1 MPQAYAFNGLFVGWH
16 PLFNIPQL
24 AVPDFSAYGWYAAL
38 GVAGGVVAAVLPT
51 AFYRARDGFKSLPI
65 PAKLK
70 PAVGG
75 LALGL
80 LAMAVPQILGAGYGW
95 VQQAID
101 GQLGTRLMLVLVLA
115 KIVGLCLTVSSGGS
129 GGVFAPALY
138 VGGMLGGAFGQLIHQ
153 PVAAFV
159 VVGMAAVF
167 AGAARVPIATLLFV
181 TEMTSGFEMLVP
193 AALAVMLS
201 YMVQEWLSSRLHYR
215 SLYEGQVVDRAASPA
230 HQVEQL
236 QAALHLL
243 ESGVVVGE
251 HDLDHLNLVQLIQ
264 AGVPIELLDVRLEI
278 APVAA
283 DSPLVTRR
291 LDTLVPET
299 LRGKAR
305 IIAVLRGAGVE
316 FATGDAVVAAGDGL
330 VILVAPD
337 ARAWF
342 DRGLTATVEAITAAT

>member
-1 MPQAYAFNGLFVGWH
+1 
-16 PLFNIPQL
+16 
-24 AVPDFSAYGWYAAL
+24 
-38 GVAGGVVAAVLPT
+38 
-51 AFYRARDGFKSLPI
+51 
-65 PAKLK
+65 
-70 PAVGG
+70 
-75 LALGL
+75 
-80 LAMAVPQILGAGYGW
+80 
-95 VQQAID
+95 
-101 GQLGTRLMLVLVLA
+101 
-115 KIVGLCLTVSSGGS
+115 
-129 GGVFAPALY
+129 
-138 VGGMLGGAFGQLIHQ
+138 
-153 PVAAFV
+153 
-159 VVGMAAVF
+159 
-167 AGAARVPIATLLFV
+167 
-181 TEMTSGFEMLVP
+181 
-193 AALAVMLS
+193 
-201 YMVQEWLSSRLHYR
+201 
-215 SLYEGQVVDRAASPA
+215 LYEGQVVDRAASPA